1 MEDNF
6 FKLKRRC
13 NSSEIKLK
21 ELYGFVKIYTKS
33 KISYKTFS
41 KLVNEK
47 DAKILNVIEV
57 FFSNKK
63 EKAKEKKLTIGEI
76 LKNVRIQKKIKI
88 PKEIS
93 NYKVYKAESAKVFE
107 EIFPEILFF
116 YSKELGISIS
126 EFKKYVIKK
135 MKAGENEE

>member
-6 FKLKRRC
+6 LKLKRRC
-13 NSSEIKLK
+13 SSSGNTLK
-21 ELYGFVKIYTKS
+21 ELYEFTKSYTKS

-47 DAKILNVIEV
+47 DVKILKVIEI
-57 FFSNKK
+57 FFKNKK
-63 EKAKEKKLTIGEI
+63 EKKERLTVGEI
-76 LKNVRIQKKIKI
+76 LKNIRVQKKIKI

-93 NYKVYKAESAKVFE
+93 NYKVYKAESAKIFE
-107 EIFPEILFF
+107 EILPEVLFF
-116 YSKELGISIS
+116 YSKELGISIP
-126 EFKKYVIKK
+126 ELKKYVIKK

>member
-6 FKLKRRC
+6 FKLKIRC

-21 ELYGFVKIYTKS
+21 ELYEFVKIYTKS

-63 EKAKEKKLTIGEI
+63 EKEKKLTIGEI
-76 LKNVRIQKKIKI
+76 LKNTRIQKKIKI

-135 MKAGENEE
+135 MKVGENEE

>member
-1 MEDNF
+1 MADNF

-21 ELYGFVKIYTKS
+21 ELYEFVKIYTKS

-63 EKAKEKKLTIGEI
+63 EKEKKITIGEI
-76 LKNVRIQKKIKI
+76 LKNIRIQKKIKI

-107 EIFPEILFF
+107 EISPEILFF

-126 EFKKYVIKK
+126 EFKKYAIKK

>member
-1 MEDNF
+1 MADNF

-21 ELYGFVKIYTKS
+21 ELYDFVKIYTKS

-47 DAKILNVIEV
+47 DAKILNVIEI

-63 EKAKEKKLTIGEI
+63 EKEKKLTIGEI
-76 LKNVRIQKKIKI
+76 LKNTRIQKKIKI

-107 EIFPEILFF
+107 EILPEVLFF
-116 YSKELGISIS
+116 YSKELGISIP
-126 EFKKYVIKK
+126 ELKKYVIKK

>member
-6 FKLKRRC
+6 LKLKRRC
-13 NSSEIKLK
+13 SSSGNTLK
-21 ELYGFVKIYTKS
+21 ELYEFTKSYTKS

-47 DAKILNVIEV
+47 DVKILKVVEV
-57 FFSNKK
+57 FFKNKK
-63 EKAKEKKLTIGEI
+63 EKKERLTVGEI
-76 LKNVRIQKKIKI
+76 LKNIRVQKKIKI
-88 PKEIS
+88 PKEVS

-107 EIFPEILFF
+107 EILPEVLFF
-116 YSKELGISIS
+116 YSKELGISIP
-126 EFKKYVIKK
+126 ELKKYVIKK

>member
-1 MEDNF
+1 MADNF

-21 ELYGFVKIYTKS
+21 ELYEFVKIYTKS

-63 EKAKEKKLTIGEI
+63 EKEKKLTIGEI
-76 LKNVRIQKKIKI
+76 LKNTRIQKKIKI

-126 EFKKYVIKK
+126 EFKKYIIKK

>member
-21 ELYGFVKIYTKS
+21 ELYEFTKSYTKS

-41 KLVNEK
+41 KLVNKK
-47 DAKILNVIEV
+47 DVKILKVIEI
-57 FFSNKK
+57 FFKNKK
-63 EKAKEKKLTIGEI
+63 EKKERLTVGEI
-76 LKNVRIQKKIKI
+76 LKNIRVQKKIKI

-93 NYKVYKAESAKVFE
+93 NYKVYKAESAKIFE
-107 EIFPEILFF
+107 EILPEVLFF
-116 YSKELGISIS
+116 YSKELGISIP
-126 EFKKYVIKK
+126 ELKKYVIKK

>member
-1 MEDNF
+1 MVDNF

-21 ELYGFVKIYTKS
+21 ELYDFVKIYTKS
-33 KISYKTFS
+33 KISYKTFL

-47 DAKILNVIEV
+47 DAKILNVIEI

-63 EKAKEKKLTIGEI
+63 EKEKKLTIGEI
-76 LKNVRIQKKIKI
+76 LKNTRIQKKIKI

-107 EIFPEILFF
+107 EISPEILFF

-135 MKAGENEE
+135 MKVGENEE